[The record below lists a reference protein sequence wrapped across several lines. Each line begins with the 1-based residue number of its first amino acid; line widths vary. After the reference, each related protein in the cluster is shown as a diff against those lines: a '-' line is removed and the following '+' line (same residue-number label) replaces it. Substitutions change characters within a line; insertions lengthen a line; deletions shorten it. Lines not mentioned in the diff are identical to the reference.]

1 LKFERDLS
9 SLSVEEL
16 KALIDPDNLPR
27 HIAIIMD
34 GNGRW
39 AQKRHL
45 PRTEGHK
52 AAVQS
57 VRDVVEICGEIGIE
71 VLTLYSF
78 STENWKRPRSEIRV
92 LMAILR
98 EQLRRERERLNRN
111 NVQVRAIGDV
121 EVLPPSVLREL
132 EKTIEQT
139 KDNTG
144 LKLVLALNYG
154 GRKEITRAV
163 KMIADE
169 VKSGRLSPDEIDED
183 LISSHLYTCDLPDPD
198 LLIRTSGEMRVSN
211 FLLWQIAY
219 TELYITPVLW
229 PDFRKRHLLEAVI
242 DYQKR
247 ERRFGGIRC

>member
-1 LKFERDLS
+1 LRSKRKVES
-9 SLSVEEL
+9 MSVEEL
-16 KALIDPDNLPR
+16 KKLLDPNNLPR

-57 VRDVVEICGEIGIE
+57 VRETVEICGEIGVE

-78 STENWKRPRSEIRV
+78 STENWKRPEPEVRV
-92 LMAILR
+92 LMSLLK
-98 EQLRRERERLNRN
+98 EQLRRETDELDRN
-111 NVQVRAIGDV
+111 NVQVRAIG
-121 EVLPPSVLREL
+121 EVDQLPADVLREL
-132 EKTIEQT
+132 ERAIERT
-139 KDNTG
+139 RDNTG

-154 GRKEITRAV
+154 GRKEIARAV
-163 KMIADE
+163 RMIADE
-169 VKSGRLSPDEIDED
+169 VKSGRLNPDEIDEN
-183 LISSHLYTCDLPDPD
+183 LLSRYLYTSDLPDPD

-242 DYQKR
+242 DYQRR
-247 ERRFGGIRC
+247 ERRFGGL

>member
-1 LKFERDLS
+1 MRSKRKVES
-9 SLSVEEL
+9 MSVEEL
-16 KALIDPDNLPR
+16 KKLLDPNNLPR

-57 VRDVVEICGEIGIE
+57 VRETVEICGEIGVE

-78 STENWKRPRSEIRV
+78 STENWKRPEPEVRV
-92 LMAILR
+92 LMSLLK
-98 EQLRRERERLNRN
+98 EQLRRETDELDRN
-111 NVQVRAIGDV
+111 NVQVRAIG
-121 EVLPPSVLREL
+121 EVDQLPADVLREL
-132 EKTIEQT
+132 ERAIERT
-139 KDNTG
+139 RDNTG

-154 GRKEITRAV
+154 GRKEIARAV
-163 KMIADE
+163 RMIADE
-169 VKSGRLSPDEIDED
+169 VKSGRLNPDEIDEN
-183 LISSHLYTCDLPDPD
+183 LLSRYLYTSDLPDPD

-242 DYQKR
+242 DYQRR
-247 ERRFGGIRC
+247 ERRFGGL